1 MKRLRRFLIFGLLG
15 IVSLAPI
22 GTVYSQTQLA
32 IDTVATGLVN
42 PLFVTYAPFDS
53 TRIFILE
60 QPGRIRI
67 VKNSTL
73 LSRSF
78 LDIDSIVGST
88 GSEQGLLGLAFHP
101 NYQSNGF
108 FYVNYTN
115 NSGNTVVARYSVT
128 ANPDSANANS
138 SFNILNITQP
148 FSNHN
153 GGMIAFSP
161 IDGYLYIGMGDGGS
175 ANDPGNRAQNKLNLL
190 GKMLRIDVDGG
201 SPYSIPADNPFV
213 GNVAYLQEI
222 WALGLRNPW
231 RFSFDRENGNL
242 YTADVGQGTYEEID
256 FQSATSGGGE
266 NYGWRLKEGD
276 HCFIP
281 STGCDTIVGQSDP
294 ITEYTH
300 GGTPFRC
307 SITGGY
313 VYRGCAIPDLQ
324 GHYFY
329 ADYCSAQIWSLRYNG
344 TTISDSTQRTADL
357 GAGTIAVS
365 SFGEDYYG
373 ELYICS
379 HTNGRV
385 LKIIPQGVPS
395 QCIAPDCC
403 SGIRGDLNSDG
414 NNGNILDLNFLVNYI
429 FRMSGNP
436 GLCARES
443 DVNGDS
449 TPANVL
455 DLNYLVNR
463 IFRGGAEMP
472 LC

>member
-281 STGCDTIVGQSDP
+281 STGCDTIVGQSDT